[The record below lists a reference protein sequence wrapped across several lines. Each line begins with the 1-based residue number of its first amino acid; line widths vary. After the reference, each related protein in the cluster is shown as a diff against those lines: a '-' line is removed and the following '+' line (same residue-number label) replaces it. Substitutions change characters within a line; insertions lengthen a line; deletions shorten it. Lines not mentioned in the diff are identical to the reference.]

1 MGTAASISA
10 VGSDKTPQEKPQETS
25 QETPQETLLSPDLLL
40 RFAESELQRPMSAT
54 DVTMTSALDEVK
66 RLRCALR
73 HPTQILGTGK
83 VTIHYQMYDNKFS
96 IQNGRLIP
104 SNDMDNGVATL
115 DDEYAFSFAMPGCV
129 LDMVTCSLSEK
140 IERDARGQSVPFVR
154 KNKEGTE
161 FEGLCT
167 LDEYWVVVHEDKK
180 QAKIAADKYAASLAC
195 EGIAKNEGKRKVG
208 CSCIEG
214 NPCTEGNKYN
224 CKNWEMRFA
233 IAKENGWNGQ

>member
-1 MGTAASISA
+1 MLSSPLQLSSPSRP
-10 VGSDKTPQEKPQETS
+10 GSPLPTPSGRRINDLDSSENDSSSGGGGSGGGGFGNGGFGNGGFGNGGFGNGFGNGFGGGFGGGSNRTTQQREEK
-25 QETPQETLLSPDLLL
+25 
-40 RFAESELQRPMSAT
+40 RR
-54 DVTMTSALDEVK
+54 K
-66 RLRCALR
+66 
-73 HPTQILGTGK
+73 
-83 VTIHYQMYDNKFS
+83 
-96 IQNGRLIP
+96 
-104 SNDMDNGVATL
+104 
-115 DDEYAFSFAMPGCV
+115 
-129 LDMVTCSLSEK
+129 SEK
-140 IERDARGQSVPFVR
+140 IERNARGQSVPFVR

-161 FEGLCT
+161 FEDLCT
-167 LDEYWVVVHEDKK
+167 LEEYWVVVHEDEK